1 MDYRAVLTLDYT
13 GGTDPNA
20 YAQLLNAL
28 AQAGWSYAETSAMY
42 IESDDMTPI
51 RLGMELL
58 ARAASVPGTI
68 SALDLQVQLI
78 GVEREPPAAENHRRA
93 LSRVLS
99 RPLPSEGS
107 N

>member
-13 GGTDPNA
+13 GTRNVNA

-42 IESDDMTPI
+42 IESEDMAPI
-51 RLGMELL
+51 LLGMELL
-58 ARAASVPGTI
+58 ARAASGPGTL

-78 GVEREPPAAENHRRA
+78 GEERPPPASANHSRA
-93 LSRVLS
+93 LKHVLR
-99 RPLPSEGS
+99 RPLPSES
-107 N
+107 SR